1 MQPIL
6 YLVVPCYNEEEVLP
20 ETVHRLTDKL
30 DSMTQG
36 GIISGDSR
44 MIFVDDG
51 SKDKT
56 WQLIEAFHKEN
67 PYVCGLKL
75 SRNRGHQNAL
85 LAGLMHAKEPAD
97 CVISLDADLQDD
109 VDAIDRFVEKYTEG
123 CDVVYGV
130 RNKRETDTF
139 FKRTTARGFY
149 TFMKKMGVDVVY
161 DHADYRLMS
170 RRALEALADSIRQ
183 YGLIQPITVRKLD
196 SGYYQIIAGER
207 RWRASRLAGLTEV
220 PVRVIE
226 ADDRRTAELALVEN
240 LQREDLNP
248 IEEAKGY
255 KLLIEEYGLTQE
267 DAARS
272 VGRSRPAVTNAMR
285 LLMLTPPVM
294 EMVEKG
300 KLSAGHARA
309 ILSVSEPSKQLAAAN
324 EIIKKNYSVRKA
336 EQLAARIAREPR
348 QAPEE
353 SGEISVD
360 YAAEIS
366 NELSKKLGRKVKLI
380 DGKRNGKIEIEFY
393 GADDREALIEKLL
406 KL

>member
-1 MQPIL
+1 M
-6 YLVVPCYNEEEVLP
+6 
-20 ETVHRLTDKL
+20 
-30 DSMTQG
+30 
-36 GIISGDSR
+36 
-44 MIFVDDG
+44 
-51 SKDKT
+51 
-56 WQLIEAFHKEN
+56 A
-67 PYVCGLKL
+67 
-75 SRNRGHQNAL
+75 
-85 LAGLMHAKEPAD
+85 AKEKKGLGTGLGVLFGAD
-97 CVISLDADLQDD
+97 EFDDEAEQLTLPISK
-109 VDAIDRFVEKYTEG
+109 VEPRSEQP
-123 CDVVYGV
+123 
-130 RNKRETDTF
+130 REYFDQE
-139 FKRTTARGFY
+139 
-149 TFMKKMGVDVVY
+149 
-161 DHADYRLMS
+161 
-170 RRALEALADSIRQ
+170 ALEALADSIRQ

-336 EQLAARIAREPR
+336 EQLSARIAREPR

-353 SGEISVD
+353 SGEITVD

-380 DGKRNGKIEIEFY
+380 DRKRNGKIEIEFY